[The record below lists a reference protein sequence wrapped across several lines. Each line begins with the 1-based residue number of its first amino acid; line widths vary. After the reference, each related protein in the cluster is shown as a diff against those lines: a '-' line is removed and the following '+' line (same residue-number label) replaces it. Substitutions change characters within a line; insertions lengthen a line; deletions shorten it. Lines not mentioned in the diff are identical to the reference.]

1 MVDRL
6 EKMRRR
12 ATGNGVTHCLLCHT
26 EFGLLA
32 SKSYAAMCVDCR
44 KYVCQ
49 RNCGVETL
57 DTQRGEVI
65 FLCKICSE
73 AREVVSCRV
82 VSCFSCAISLF
93 CPFNPLLH
101 LF

>member
-6 EKMRRR
+6 EKMRKR

-44 KYVCQ
+44 KVCY
-49 RNCGVETL
+49 
-57 DTQRGEVI
+57 
-65 FLCKICSE
+65 FLINIS
-73 AREVVSCRV
+73 
-82 VSCFSCAISLF
+82 FSILK
-93 CPFNPLLH
+93 
-101 LF
+101 